1 MSALLLL
8 YYQIFHYLNVRLAI
22 AKDFLYDFY
31 SLNQFRL
38 ACYPFFIVESLR
50 SNMVTFYDL
59 IGFFLCICTPCTL
72 QMMMIIMTNNNN
84 DHNKMKNFI
93 QSSVQLARCRY

>member
-38 ACYPFFIVESLR
+38 ACYPFFIVESLTEEQHGYVLR
-50 SNMVTFYDL
+50 SDWLFSMYL
-59 IGFFLCICTPCTL
+59 HTL
-72 QMMMIIMTNNNN
+72 YTADDDDNN
-84 DHNKMKNFI
+84 DK
-93 QSSVQLARCRY
+93 